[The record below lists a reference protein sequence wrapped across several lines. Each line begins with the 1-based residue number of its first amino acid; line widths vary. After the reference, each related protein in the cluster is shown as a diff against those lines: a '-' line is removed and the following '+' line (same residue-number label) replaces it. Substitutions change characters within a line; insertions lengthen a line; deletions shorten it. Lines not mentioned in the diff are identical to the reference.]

1 MFLARL
7 IKTKA
12 KQEGFTLLE
21 MLVSVFLFA
30 VMTLAISGIYVGF
43 TSLQARSRSYERLL
57 NDSNYV
63 VELMAKEFRT
73 NTIFDYT
80 PSDSCT
86 TLLGAD
92 HPEECM
98 IFVRADGK
106 LEAFMVYGP
115 TNSLYFITP
124 TCQPDYVSCT
134 WADNVQNYTVLL
146 APELNG
152 IEVDDLLF
160 KIVPSSDPFVSD
172 TGVNRQPMIT
182 MQLQTTYPGV
192 NVTQNV
198 SQSLQTTVSAR
209 IYKR

>member
-1 MFLARL
+1 MSLIRL
-7 IKTKA
+7 LKIKTRSD
-12 KQEGFTLLE
+12 GFTFLE
-21 MLVSVFLFA
+21 MLISVFLFA

-43 TSLQARSRSYERLL
+43 TSLQARSRSHERLL
-57 NDSNYV
+57 NDSNYA
-63 VELMAKEFRT
+63 VELLAKGFRT

-80 PSDSCT
+80 PSDSCAA
-86 TLLGAD
+86 LLGAD
-92 HPEECM
+92 HPNDCI

-124 TCQPDYVSCT
+124 TCQSDYVSCT

-152 IEVDDLLF
+152 IRVDALRF
-160 KIVPSSDPFVSD
+160 KIVPTSDPFVSD

-182 MQLQTTYPGV
+182 MQLRTNYPGI